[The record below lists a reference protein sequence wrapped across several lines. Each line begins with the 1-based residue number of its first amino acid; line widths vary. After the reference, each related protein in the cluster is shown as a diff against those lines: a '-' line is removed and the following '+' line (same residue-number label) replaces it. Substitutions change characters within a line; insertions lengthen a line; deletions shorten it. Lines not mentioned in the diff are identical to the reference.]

1 MVVQLCQGDGGCS
14 CGGAGFVE
22 SSRGRRG
29 AGVSYV
35 NISIRHIC
43 GWPSAMPE
51 GRPRE
56 GQKCK
61 QTDREGAAAER
72 VREVRDEHV
81 VRAGC

>member
-1 MVVQLCQGDGGCS
+1 MVVQLRQGDGSCS

-43 GWPSAMPE
+43 G
-51 GRPRE
+51 
-56 GQKCK
+56 
-61 QTDREGAAAER
+61 
-72 VREVRDEHV
+72 
-81 VRAGC
+81 